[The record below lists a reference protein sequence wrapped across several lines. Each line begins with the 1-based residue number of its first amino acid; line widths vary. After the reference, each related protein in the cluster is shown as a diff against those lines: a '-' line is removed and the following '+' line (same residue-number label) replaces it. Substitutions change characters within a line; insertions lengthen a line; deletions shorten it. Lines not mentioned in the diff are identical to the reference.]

1 MTLSAVPIK
10 YRYEGNGTT
19 STFAYSNIVFTEDD
33 LVVEIITRATDALVE
48 TLTITTDYTVT
59 ILSNGTGSVTV
70 VSGKIPTSLQDI
82 QIRRSLSLE
91 QDTVLPTGTKS
102 ATAIIE
108 TALDRVVGICQEIS
122 EVTDRSVKF
131 PITSIVTDTVL
142 PTPEDDKVLTYDGT
156 EGAFKLSTLTLTELE
171 SVTTESAANA
181 TDAAAS
187 ATAAA
192 ASATAAAASATAAAT
207 SATDAA
213 ASAATFDAPS
223 VTQTQNN
230 AFCYLGTTGGTSSA
244 YTLTPTRAIASLVTG
259 QQFSFKAGL
268 QNTLAS
274 GNTTLAISGLTAT
287 NLKKIDTAG
296 AKQSLV
302 AGDVKA
308 NITYGFRYDGTDF
321 MLTDHAPIA
330 VPVASTT
337 TSGIVELAT
346 DAEAQAGTDTA
357 RAVTPDNL
365 GATVIGIGQTWASYT
380 GTRLGNT
387 VYQNTTGRPIQV
399 CVAFGGSGKVFEVSV
414 DNSTWITIMG
424 GSSDRN
430 ISVSAVIPN
439 NWYYR
444 CTEASPALWA
454 ELR

>member
-171 SVTTESAANA
+171 SVTTESAA
-181 TDAAAS
+181 S

-192 ASATAAAASATAAAT
+192 ASATAAAASATDAAASAT
-207 SATDAA
+207 DAAASATDAA

-230 AFCYLGTTGGTSSA
+230 TFCYLGTTGGTSSA
-244 YTLTPTRAIASLVTG
+244 YTLTPTRAIESLVTG

-330 VPVASTT
+330 VPVASTI

-357 RAVTPDNL
+357 KAVTPDNL
-365 GATVIGIGQTWASYT
+365 GATVIGIGQTWANYT

-399 CVAFGGSGKVFEVSV
+399 CVAFGGSGKIFEVSV

-430 ISVSAVIPN
+430 ISVSAIIPN

-444 CTEASPALWA
+444 CTDTGPAVWA

>member
-1 MTLSAVPIK
+1 MPRDGS
-10 YRYEGNGTT
+10 GN
-19 STFAYSNIVFTEDD
+19 FDREYNWVED
-33 LVVEIITRATDALVE
+33 
-48 TLTITTDYTVT
+48 
-59 ILSNGTGSVTV
+59 S
-70 VSGKIPTSLQDI
+70 
-82 QIRRSLSLE
+82 E
-91 QDTVLPTGTKS
+91 QDPPINILPDRMDEEFDGI
-102 ATAIIE
+102 AT
-108 TALDRVVGICQEIS
+108 EIS
-122 EVTDRSVKF
+122 NSVAADGQTTMTGNLKMGGNK
-131 PITSIVTDTVL
+131 IVNL
-142 PTPEDDKVLTYDGT
+142 
-156 EGAFKLSTLTLTELE
+156 
-171 SVTTESAANA
+171 
-181 TDAAAS
+181 
-187 ATAAA
+187 
-192 ASATAAAASATAAAT
+192 AAAT
-207 SATDAA
+207 LNTDAPRA
-213 ASAATFDAPS
+213 KQIQD
-223 VTQTQNN
+223 NN
-230 AFCYLGTTGGTSSA
+230 FCYLGTTGGTSSA
-244 YTLTPTRAIASLVTG
+244 YTLTPAPAIDALVTG

-268 QNTLAS
+268 ENTLAS

-365 GATVIGIGQTWASYT
+365 GATVIGIGQTWTNYT

-399 CVAFGGSGKVFEVSV
+399 NVAFTGSGKVFEVSS

-430 ISVSAVIPN
+430 IGVSAVIPN

-444 CTEASPALWA
+444 CTDASPQVWA